1 MKNKHSIFVTIL
13 AGYIVVIAL
22 LSVFIPLFS
31 FRTLHTFCIDI
42 ISQDLIH
49 TGESF
54 KLVLMPLLKDS
65 QYTAIQT
72 HIKDLALKVNQR
84 VTIIDTT
91 GVVIADSDEDPLLME
106 NHKSRPEIQIA
117 LSGAVGKSKR
127 YSSTLKKDMLYIALP
142 LTSENI
148 IVAVERLSLPLS
160 QIDALFDSLK
170 LKIIYIALCAGVLS
184 LLGAFF
190 FSRSISNPI
199 KELVN
204 LSRNIAKGDFNAR
217 VYLKTNNEFKELAD
231 SFNIMTSQIKE
242 LFNEVV
248 NQKEE
253 IDRIVSSIQGGIAA
267 LDNNDIIKKCNSH
280 FNDIAGV
287 HSAEGKYI
295 WEIPKVMELS
305 DLVKRIRKDKANL
318 VSKIEIDGK
327 IFLCSA
333 AYIPLREEII
343 TIMYDITAIEQMERI
358 KRDLIANVSH
368 ELKTPLTAIKGFIE
382 TIEEEEKIKN
392 KEYIEIVKRH
402 TNRLINIVQDLLVLS
417 KLENKKE
424 QLEKENLNIV
434 RLIEKIVKVCEPAVN
449 AKKLII
455 KITSDAD
462 VPSITADEFKLEQM
476 FLNLI
481 DNAIKYTDKGT
492 ISIHVSR
499 ENGNVAISVQ
509 DEGIGIQEE
518 HLPRIF
524 ERFYVVDKSRSRK
537 SGGTGLGLSIVKHIV
552 SLHNGAISVKSEL
565 GKGTTFRIV
574 LPESS
579 AE

>member
-1 MKNKHSIFVTIL
+1 LKNKHSIFVTIL